1 MTLKE
6 AIDLLDTYSEK
17 ADEFDP
23 GSLVVGV
30 SQEELTMQVLKSG
43 LVEVHMYT
51 PTFVPEQR
59 VADAI
64 VHGICIGALMVRKD
78 EEEAK

>member
-1 MTLKE
+1 
-6 AIDLLDTYSEK
+6 
-17 ADEFDP
+17 
-23 GSLVVGV
+23 
-30 SQEELTMQVLKSG
+30 
-43 LVEVHMYT
+43 MYT